1 MLICE
6 TEVSLVSW
14 KEREVLRKKT
24 TIEHKVADLSVSCT
38 VDDDWFLGGARELH
52 PLVYDK

>member
-14 KEREVLRKKT
+14 KEREKKT
-24 TIEHKVADLSVSCT
+24 TTEHKVEDLSVSCT

>member
-1 MLICE
+1 M
-6 TEVSLVSW
+6 
-14 KEREVLRKKT
+14 ERKGEEDDNRT
-24 TIEHKVADLSVSCT
+24 HSRNLSVSCT